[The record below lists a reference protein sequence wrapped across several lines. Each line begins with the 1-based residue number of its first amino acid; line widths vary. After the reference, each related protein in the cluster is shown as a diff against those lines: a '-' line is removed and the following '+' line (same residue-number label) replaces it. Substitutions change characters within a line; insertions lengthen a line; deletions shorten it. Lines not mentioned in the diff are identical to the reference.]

1 MFKSLNLLLTHPVL
15 MIELCDDILHLL
27 LLLSSVLLHHLQ
39 VLLIPR
45 LLIPQLLLVVLDG
58 RIVSFLRAFTLLLEA
73 SLEAVS
79 LDLKEG
85 LKLSELLLR
94 LLLHLTEGLLEFESL
109 ILQLPLQLGVSL
121 LGTILTLF

>member
-1 MFKSLNLLLTHPVL
+1 

-39 VLLIPR
+39 ILLIPR

-73 SLEAVS
+73 SLEAIS

-85 LKLSELLLR
+85 LKLSELLL
-94 LLLHLTEGLLEFESL
+94 
-109 ILQLPLQLGVSL
+109 
-121 LGTILTLF
+121 

>member
-1 MFKSLNLLLTHPVL
+1 MTHPVL

-45 LLIPQLLLVVLDG
+45 LLIPQLLLIVLDG

-85 LKLSELLLR
+85 LKLSELLL
-94 LLLHLTEGLLEFESL
+94 
-109 ILQLPLQLGVSL
+109 
-121 LGTILTLF
+121 